1 MKWGGESS
9 KKSHTHSLIVTKT
22 GNKRGKENKKPAH
35 PALGMRV
42 WRFWHEF
49 CYVCVA
55 CPIPTRLC
63 YTQPKFGCRGKVC
76 LFSFSPSF
84 RESLEAYHDVFL
96 GFFFLLLTFPFVNSI
111 CIPFGDRKCLR
122 FWYVCPRGEVGGSCA
137 DYFFLFFLY
146 PWVHQSLSVCVELP
160 PWASSWKRG
169 EKTITNDETK
179 EGRLLS
185 LLKFARYSFY
195 TNAIGPSLFHHY
207 LLPPFFLFFNFSLQT
222 NNIKRERKMMAG
234 ICPQMRDSVRI
245 RITFYSLR
253 HPLIPTQRAS

>member
-137 DYFFLFFLY
+137 DYFFFSFCIHGCIK
-146 PWVHQSLSVCVELP
+146 VSLCV
-160 PWASSWKRG
+160 
-169 EKTITNDETK
+169 
-179 EGRLLS
+179 
-185 LLKFARYSFY
+185 
-195 TNAIGPSLFHHY
+195 
-207 LLPPFFLFFNFSLQT
+207 
-222 NNIKRERKMMAG
+222 
-234 ICPQMRDSVRI
+234 
-245 RITFYSLR
+245 
-253 HPLIPTQRAS
+253 

>member
-96 GFFFLLLTFPFVNSI
+96 GFFFSSSNFSLREQHLHSIWRSKMSAVLICLPKGGGWRLLRRL
-111 CIPFGDRKCLR
+111 
-122 FWYVCPRGEVGGSCA
+122 
-137 DYFFLFFLY
+137 FFLFFLY

-207 LLPPFFLFFNFSLQT
+207 LLPPFFCVF
-222 NNIKRERKMMAG
+222 
-234 ICPQMRDSVRI
+234 
-245 RITFYSLR
+245 
-253 HPLIPTQRAS
+253 